1 MSQAAGRWPSNLILS
16 HHPECEQLGTRRVK
30 GTKGDADYSPG
41 AAATI
46 AAGCAG
52 GTIKTGRHYAD
63 SDGYET
69 IADWQCVEACPVRKL
84 GEQSGELTSGQP
96 IGTRNVDSAFMAHAN
111 GMPLTGFGD
120 SGTASRYFYNADWM
134 LDRLEQA
141 DPLIYEAK
149 ASTTEREAGLEGF
162 PSIVVDDGRDK
173 PIDNAY
179 LRGETQRRNPHPTI
193 KPIAL
198 ARHLATLLLPPAKYG
213 PRRLFVPFAGVASEM
228 IGALLA
234 GWEDVTGVELEAD
247 HMPVAQAR
255 IDYWQQMKYR
265 LMNPDAP
272 VKVTINRKVPAGQLS
287 LFTEDE
293 T

>member
-1 MSQAAGRWPSNLILS
+1 MYAPGNGWGDIGKGQTGIL
-16 HHPECEQLGTRRVK
+16 H
-30 GTKGDADYSPG
+30 
-41 AAATI
+41 
-46 AAGCAG
+46 
-52 GTIKTGRHYAD
+52 
-63 SDGYET
+63 
-69 IADWQCVEACPVRKL
+69 
-84 GEQSGELTSGQP
+84 
-96 IGTRNVDSAFMAHAN
+96 
-111 GMPLTGFGD
+111 GD

-162 PSIVVDDGRDK
+162 ASITVDDGRDK

-228 IGALLA
+228 IGAMLA

-247 HMPVAQAR
+247 HMPIAQAR
-255 IDYWQQMKYR
+255 IDYWQQMRYK

-272 VKVTINRKVPAGQLS
+272 VKVTINRKAPAGQLS